1 MLKLMEDAVHE
12 GEAVAMQVRALV
24 RAGVAGQTQE
34 LMDIGER
41 LHRWWS
47 KFSIGVPLELRL
59 RKK

>member
-34 LMDIGER
+34 LMDISER
-41 LHRWWS
+41 LHP
-47 KFSIGVPLELRL
+47 VVE
-59 RKK
+59 